1 MKRLVLLAMVAV
13 VAVAFSGCK
22 KKETLGDKV
31 DKTVSSAQKAS
42 KDASKDAEKKGADLQ
57 KKLDDT
63 LKK

>member
-22 KKETLGDKV
+22 KKDTTGTKIDNAI
-31 DKTVSSAQKAS
+31 SSAQKAS
-42 KDASKDAEKKGADLQ
+42 KDASKDAEKKGDDLQ
-57 KKLDDT
+57 KKLDEA

>member
-31 DKTVSSAQKAS
+31 DKTVTSAQKAS
-42 KDASKDAEKKGADLQ
+42 KDASKDAEKKGGDLQ
-57 KKLDDT
+57 KKLDDAM
-63 LKK
+63 KK